1 MSNSLWG
8 YMVTCQILVRDTW
21 VTCQILVRDTWVTC
35 QNSSYRSHVKYV
47 GAVTCQIKKKLKSFF
62 RFGPDDSVKSDTP

>member
-1 MSNSLWG
+1 MSNSLW
-8 YMVTCQILVRDTW
+8 DTW

-35 QNSSYRSHVKYV
+35 QIPF
-47 GAVTCQIKKKLKSFF
+47 GDTWVTCQIKKKLKSFF